1 LEKVFSMKDVVL
13 LPKDRR
19 GVMNKEV
26 CDTLKE
32 KLNVECAMKDNAA
45 ELDGE
50 GLELMT
56 AKNIAKAIGRG
67 FSPVHAYRL
76 LDEDVQLEIID
87 LARFNDAR
95 ISAVK
100 SRTIG
105 TDGKTRNL
113 IEECTGALVSVYGKT
128 ISMIGNPEELKNA
141 SKAIEMLIN
150 GSEHKTVYR
159 FLEQVRK

>member
-1 LEKVFSMKDVVL
+1 MKDVIL

-19 GVMNKEV
+19 GVLNKEV
-26 CDTLKE
+26 CKKLKE
-32 KLNVECAMKDNAA
+32 ELNVDCKVKDNAA

-67 FSPVHAYRL
+67 FSPVRAYRL
-76 LDEDVQLEIID
+76 LDEDTQLEIFD
-87 LARFNDAR
+87 MASFNDAR
-95 ISAVK
+95 IKAVK
-100 SRTIG
+100 SRVIG
-105 TDGKTRNL
+105 TKGKTRHM
-113 IEECTGALVSVYGKT
+113 IEECTGAAVSVYGKT
-128 ISMIGNPEELKNA
+128 ISVIGEPEELKNA

>member
-1 LEKVFSMKDVVL
+1 MKDVVL

-19 GVMNKEV
+19 GVLNKEV
-26 CDTLKE
+26 CATLKE
-32 KLNVECAMKDNAA
+32 KLNVDCVVNDNAA

-67 FSPVHAYRL
+67 FSPIRAYKL
-76 LDEDVQLEIID
+76 LDEDVQLEILD
-87 LARFNDAR
+87 LAKFNDAR
-95 ISAVK
+95 IKAVK

-105 TDGKTRNL
+105 TGGKTRNM
-113 IEECTGALVSVYGKT
+113 IEECTGAYVSVYGKT
-128 ISMIGNPEELKNA
+128 ISIIGNPEELKNA
-141 SKAIEMLIN
+141 SKAIEMLIS

>member
-1 LEKVFSMKDVVL
+1 MKDVVL
-13 LPKDRR
+13 LPRDRR
-19 GVMNKEV
+19 GVVNKEV

-32 KLNVECAMKDNAA
+32 KLNVGCVMKDNAA

-50 GLELMT
+50 GLELLT

-76 LDEDVQLEIID
+76 LDEDVQLEVKD
-87 LARFNDAR
+87 LSRLNDSR
-95 ISAVK
+95 IEAIK
-100 SRTIG
+100 SRVIG
-105 TDGKTRNL
+105 TSGKMRAK
-113 IEECTGALVSVYGKT
+113 IEECTGAAVSVYGKT
-128 ISMIGNPEELKNA
+128 ISVIGAFDELKNA
-141 SKAIEMLIN
+141 SKAIDMLIN

>member
-1 LEKVFSMKDVVL
+1 MQDVVL
-13 LPKDRR
+13 LPNDRR
-19 GVMNKEV
+19 KVINAPV
-26 CDTLKE
+26 CAKLKE
-32 KLNVECAMKDNAA
+32 ALNVDCVMKDNAA
-45 ELDGE
+45 ELEGE

-76 LDEDVQLEIID
+76 LDEDVQLEIFD
-87 LARFNDAR
+87 MARFNDAR
-95 ISAVK
+95 IKSVK
-100 SRTIG
+100 SRVIG
-105 TDGKTRNL
+105 TKGKTRNR
-113 IEECTGALVSVYGKT
+113 IEECTGTLVSVYGKT
-128 ISMIGNPEELKNA
+128 ISIIGNPEELKNA